1 MNTLFLV
8 QFACCIIV
16 SMLGLILVLSRFQ
29 IRWSN
34 RRYEV
39 SRWLLAFS
47 MFVLAGHYVLQ
58 MAYGFRAKGD
68 EVGAVVN
75 VLFYTPISFIISYA
89 TYNLICYR
97 SGRKK
102 FALLGCVSYALI
114 LICFFFGY
122 NDTPR
127 GMHMGEWLYVMLAL
141 FAVTIMYS
149 TYTTVIEMRYHRKII
164 EENTTEDLLPF
175 DRYAYASYGMV
186 GFLALAMVGAICYRP
201 LLYSVAPLMLF
212 SLISFIISFLGYG
225 YNMIPA
231 EVRLEQETAD
241 MYSTYTTVIEMRYHR
256 KIIEENTTED
266 LLPFDRYAYASYGMV
281 GFLALAMVGAICYRP
296 LLYSVA
302 PLMLF
307 SLISFI
313 ISFLGYGYNMI
324 PAEVRLEQ
332 ETADEPLE
340 VMEESEDVGL
350 ASEKIS
356 IIESMLASWC
366 DKGGY
371 RDSTVNMPM
380 LSVKLGIPRNEL
392 SLYFEN
398 CLKSSFRIW
407 LSDIRFKEAQR
418 MLLEEC
424 RYSNDTIS
432 SECGFSSHAHLYKIF
447 KAKTGFTPGQWRD
460 SVRKN
465 RFPDVDGL

>member
-29 IRWSN
+29 IRWTN

-58 MAYGFRAKGD
+58 MVCGFRAKGD
-68 EVGAVVN
+68 EIGAVVN
-75 VLFYTPISFIISYA
+75 VLFYSPVSSFISYA

-97 SGRKK
+97 GGRKK

-175 DRYAYASYGMV
+175 DRYTYTTYGLAGIMV
-186 GFLALAMVGAICYRP
+186 LAMVGAICYRP
-201 LLYSVAPLMLF
+201 LLYCVGPLMLF
-212 SLISFIISFLGYG
+212 SLISFTISFLGYG

-231 EVRLEQETAD
+231 EVRLE
-241 MYSTYTTVIEMRYHR
+241 
-256 KIIEENTTED
+256 
-266 LLPFDRYAYASYGMV
+266 L
-281 GFLALAMVGAICYRP
+281 
-296 LLYSVA
+296 
-302 PLMLF
+302 
-307 SLISFI
+307 
-313 ISFLGYGYNMI
+313 
-324 PAEVRLEQ
+324 

-340 VMEESEDVGL
+340 VMEESEEVGL
-350 ASEKIS
+350 GSEKIS

-392 SLYFEN
+392 SMYFEN

>member
-16 SMLGLILVLSRFQ
+16 SMLGLILVLSKFQ
-29 IRWSN
+29 IRWFN

-47 MFVLAGHYVLQ
+47 MFVLAGHYILQ
-58 MAYGFRAKGD
+58 TLYGFRAKGD

-75 VLFYTPISFIISYA
+75 VLFYCPISFIVSYA
-89 TYNLICYR
+89 AYSLICYR

-102 FALLGCVSYALI
+102 FVLIGCVSYALI

-141 FAVTIMYS
+141 FAVTIIYS

-186 GFLALAMVGAICYRP
+186 SILVLAMVGAICYRP
-201 LLYSVAPLMLF
+201 LLYSVAPLMLL

-225 YNMIPA
+225 
-231 EVRLEQETAD
+231 
-241 MYSTYTTVIEMRYHR
+241 
-256 KIIEENTTED
+256 
-266 LLPFDRYAYASYGMV
+266 F
-281 GFLALAMVGAICYRP
+281 
-296 LLYSVA
+296 
-302 PLMLF
+302 
-307 SLISFI
+307 
-313 ISFLGYGYNMI
+313 NMI

-340 VMEESEDVGL
+340 VMEESEKVGL
-350 ASEKIS
+350 GSEKIS

-392 SLYFEN
+392 SMYFEN

>member
-29 IRWSN
+29 IRWTN

-58 MAYGFRAKGD
+58 MVCGFRAKGD
-68 EVGAVVN
+68 DIGAVVN
-75 VLFYTPISFIISYA
+75 VLFYSPVSFFISYA

-97 SGRKK
+97 GGRKK
-102 FALLGCVSYALI
+102 FALMGCVSYALI

-175 DRYAYASYGMV
+175 DRYTYTTYGLAGIMV
-186 GFLALAMVGAICYRP
+186 LAMVGAICYRP
-201 LLYSVAPLMLF
+201 LLYCVGPLMLF
-212 SLISFIISFLGYG
+212 SLISFTISFLGYG

-231 EVRLEQETAD
+231 EVRLELD
-241 MYSTYTTVIEMRYHR
+241 
-256 KIIEENTTED
+256 
-266 LLPFDRYAYASYGMV
+266 
-281 GFLALAMVGAICYRP
+281 
-296 LLYSVA
+296 
-302 PLMLF
+302 
-307 SLISFI
+307 
-313 ISFLGYGYNMI
+313 
-324 PAEVRLEQ
+324 
-332 ETADEPLE
+332 TADEPLE
-340 VMEESEDVGL
+340 VMEESEEVGL
-350 ASEKIS
+350 GSEKIS

-398 CLKSSFRIW
+398 YLKSSFRIW

>member
-16 SMLGLILVLSRFQ
+16 LMLGLILVLSRFQ
-29 IRWSN
+29 IRWTN

-47 MFVLAGHYVLQ
+47 MFVLAWHYVLQ
-58 MAYGFRAKGD
+58 MVCGFRAKGD
-68 EVGAVVN
+68 EIGAVVN
-75 VLFYTPISFIISYA
+75 VLFYSPVSFFISYA

-97 SGRKK
+97 GGRKK

-175 DRYAYASYGMV
+175 DRYTYTTYGLAGIMV
-186 GFLALAMVGAICYRP
+186 LAMVGAICYRP
-201 LLYSVAPLMLF
+201 LLYCVGPLMLF
-212 SLISFIISFLGYG
+212 SLISFTISFLGYG

-231 EVRLEQETAD
+231 EVRLELD
-241 MYSTYTTVIEMRYHR
+241 
-256 KIIEENTTED
+256 
-266 LLPFDRYAYASYGMV
+266 
-281 GFLALAMVGAICYRP
+281 
-296 LLYSVA
+296 
-302 PLMLF
+302 
-307 SLISFI
+307 
-313 ISFLGYGYNMI
+313 
-324 PAEVRLEQ
+324 
-332 ETADEPLE
+332 TADEPLE
-340 VMEESEDVGL
+340 VMEESEEVGL
-350 ASEKIS
+350 VSEKIS
-356 IIESMLASWC
+356 IIESMLTSWC

-398 CLKSSFRIW
+398 YLKSSFRIW

>member
-8 QFACCIIV
+8 QFACCIIML
-16 SMLGLILVLSRFQ
+16 MLGLILVLSRFQ

-47 MFVLAGHYVLQ
+47 MFVLAWHYVLQ
-58 MAYGFRAKGD
+58 MVCGFRAKGD
-68 EVGAVVN
+68 EIGAVVN
-75 VLFYTPISFIISYA
+75 VLFYSPVSSFISYA

-97 SGRKK
+97 GGRKK

-175 DRYAYASYGMV
+175 DRYTYTTYGLAGIMV
-186 GFLALAMVGAICYRP
+186 LAMVGAICYRP
-201 LLYSVAPLMLF
+201 LLYCVGPLMLF
-212 SLISFIISFLGYG
+212 SLISFTISFLGYG

-231 EVRLEQETAD
+231 EVRLE
-241 MYSTYTTVIEMRYHR
+241 
-256 KIIEENTTED
+256 
-266 LLPFDRYAYASYGMV
+266 L
-281 GFLALAMVGAICYRP
+281 
-296 LLYSVA
+296 
-302 PLMLF
+302 
-307 SLISFI
+307 
-313 ISFLGYGYNMI
+313 
-324 PAEVRLEQ
+324 

-340 VMEESEDVGL
+340 VMEESEEVGL
-350 ASEKIS
+350 GSEKIS
-356 IIESMLASWC
+356 IIESMLTSWC

-398 CLKSSFRIW
+398 YLKSSFRIW

>member
-29 IRWSN
+29 IRWTN

-68 EVGAVVN
+68 EIGAVVN
-75 VLFYTPISFIISYA
+75 VLFYTPVSFFISYA

-175 DRYAYASYGMV
+175 DRYTYTTYGLAGIMV
-186 GFLALAMVGAICYRP
+186 LAMVGAICYRP
-201 LLYSVAPLMLF
+201 LLYCVGPLMLF
-212 SLISFIISFLGYG
+212 SLISFTISFLGYG

-231 EVRLEQETAD
+231 EVRLELD
-241 MYSTYTTVIEMRYHR
+241 
-256 KIIEENTTED
+256 
-266 LLPFDRYAYASYGMV
+266 
-281 GFLALAMVGAICYRP
+281 
-296 LLYSVA
+296 
-302 PLMLF
+302 
-307 SLISFI
+307 
-313 ISFLGYGYNMI
+313 
-324 PAEVRLEQ
+324 
-332 ETADEPLE
+332 TADEPLE
-340 VMEESEDVGL
+340 VMEESEEVGL
-350 ASEKIS
+350 GSEKIS

-392 SLYFEN
+392 SMYFEN

>member
-29 IRWSN
+29 IRWTN

-47 MFVLAGHYVLQ
+47 MFVLAWHYVLQ
-58 MAYGFRAKGD
+58 MVCGFRAKGD
-68 EVGAVVN
+68 EIGAVVN
-75 VLFYTPISFIISYA
+75 VLFYSPVSFIISYA

-102 FALLGCVSYALI
+102 FALMGCVSYALI

-127 GMHMGEWLYVMLAL
+127 GMRMGEWLYVMLAL

-175 DRYAYASYGMV
+175 DRYAYTTYGLAGIMV
-186 GFLALAMVGAICYRP
+186 LAMVGAICYRP
-201 LLYSVAPLMLF
+201 LLYCVGPLMLF
-212 SLISFIISFLGYG
+212 SFISFTISILGYG

-231 EVRLEQETAD
+231 EVRLELD
-241 MYSTYTTVIEMRYHR
+241 
-256 KIIEENTTED
+256 
-266 LLPFDRYAYASYGMV
+266 
-281 GFLALAMVGAICYRP
+281 
-296 LLYSVA
+296 
-302 PLMLF
+302 
-307 SLISFI
+307 
-313 ISFLGYGYNMI
+313 
-324 PAEVRLEQ
+324 
-332 ETADEPLE
+332 TADEPLE
-340 VMEESEDVGL
+340 VMEESEEVGL
-350 ASEKIS
+350 GSEKIS

-398 CLKSSFRIW
+398 YLKSSFRIW

>member
-29 IRWSN
+29 IRWTN

-47 MFVLAGHYVLQ
+47 MFVLAWHYVLQ
-58 MAYGFRAKGD
+58 MVCGFRAKGD
-68 EVGAVVN
+68 EIGAVVN
-75 VLFYTPISFIISYA
+75 VLFYSPVSFFISYA

-97 SGRKK
+97 GGRKK

-149 TYTTVIEMRYHRKII
+149 TYTTVIEMRYYRKII

-175 DRYAYASYGMV
+175 DRYTYTTYGLAGIMV
-186 GFLALAMVGAICYRP
+186 LAMVGAICYRP
-201 LLYSVAPLMLF
+201 LLYCVGPLMLF
-212 SLISFIISFLGYG
+212 SLISFTISFLGYG

-231 EVRLEQETAD
+231 EVRLELD
-241 MYSTYTTVIEMRYHR
+241 
-256 KIIEENTTED
+256 
-266 LLPFDRYAYASYGMV
+266 
-281 GFLALAMVGAICYRP
+281 
-296 LLYSVA
+296 
-302 PLMLF
+302 
-307 SLISFI
+307 
-313 ISFLGYGYNMI
+313 
-324 PAEVRLEQ
+324 
-332 ETADEPLE
+332 TADEPLE
-340 VMEESEDVGL
+340 VMEESEEVGL
-350 ASEKIS
+350 GSEKIS
-356 IIESMLASWC
+356 IIESMLTSWC

-392 SLYFEN
+392 SMYFEN

>member
-47 MFVLAGHYVLQ
+47 MFVLAWHYVLQ
-58 MAYGFRAKGD
+58 MVCGFRAKGD
-68 EVGAVVN
+68 EIGAVVN
-75 VLFYTPISFIISYA
+75 VLFYSPVSSFISYA

-97 SGRKK
+97 GGRKK
-102 FALLGCVSYALI
+102 FALLGCGGYALI

-175 DRYAYASYGMV
+175 DRYTYTTYGLAGIMV
-186 GFLALAMVGAICYRP
+186 LAMVGAICYRP
-201 LLYSVAPLMLF
+201 LLYCVGPLMLF
-212 SLISFIISFLGYG
+212 SLISFTISFLGYG

-231 EVRLEQETAD
+231 EVRLELD
-241 MYSTYTTVIEMRYHR
+241 
-256 KIIEENTTED
+256 
-266 LLPFDRYAYASYGMV
+266 
-281 GFLALAMVGAICYRP
+281 
-296 LLYSVA
+296 
-302 PLMLF
+302 
-307 SLISFI
+307 
-313 ISFLGYGYNMI
+313 
-324 PAEVRLEQ
+324 
-332 ETADEPLE
+332 TADEPLE
-340 VMEESEDVGL
+340 VMEESEEVGL
-350 ASEKIS
+350 GSEKIS
-356 IIESMLASWC
+356 IIESMLTSWC

-392 SLYFEN
+392 SMYFEN

>member
-8 QFACCIIV
+8 QFACCIIML
-16 SMLGLILVLSRFQ
+16 MLGLILVLSRFQ
-29 IRWSN
+29 IRWTN

-47 MFVLAGHYVLQ
+47 MFVLAWHYVLQ
-58 MAYGFRAKGD
+58 MVCGFRAKGD
-68 EVGAVVN
+68 EIGAVVN
-75 VLFYTPISFIISYA
+75 VLFYSPVSSFISYA

-97 SGRKK
+97 GGRKK
-102 FALLGCVSYALI
+102 FALMGCVSYALI

-127 GMHMGEWLYVMLAL
+127 GMHMGEWLYVMLVL
-141 FAVTIMYS
+141 FAVTILYS
-149 TYTTVIEMRYHRKII
+149 VYTTVIEMRYHRKII

-175 DRYAYASYGMV
+175 DRYAYASYGVASIMV
-186 GFLALAMVGAICYRP
+186 LAMVGAICYRP
-201 LLYSVAPLMLF
+201 FLYCVGPLMLF
-212 SLISFIISFLGYG
+212 SLISFTISFLGYG

-231 EVRLEQETAD
+231 EVRLELD
-241 MYSTYTTVIEMRYHR
+241 
-256 KIIEENTTED
+256 
-266 LLPFDRYAYASYGMV
+266 
-281 GFLALAMVGAICYRP
+281 
-296 LLYSVA
+296 
-302 PLMLF
+302 
-307 SLISFI
+307 
-313 ISFLGYGYNMI
+313 
-324 PAEVRLEQ
+324 
-332 ETADEPLE
+332 TADEPLE
-340 VMEESEDVGL
+340 VMEESEEVGL
-350 ASEKIS
+350 GSEKIS

-392 SLYFEN
+392 SMYFEN

-465 RFPDVDGL
+465 RFPEVDGL

>member
-29 IRWSN
+29 IRWTN

-47 MFVLAGHYVLQ
+47 MFVLAWHYVLQ
-58 MAYGFRAKGD
+58 MVCGFRAKGD
-68 EVGAVVN
+68 EIGAVVN
-75 VLFYTPISFIISYA
+75 VLFYSPVSFFISYA

-97 SGRKK
+97 GGRKK

-141 FAVTIMYS
+141 FAVNIIYS
-149 TYTTVIEMRYHRKII
+149 IYTTVIEMRYHRKII

-175 DRYAYASYGMV
+175 DRYTYTTYGLAGIMV
-186 GFLALAMVGAICYRP
+186 LAMVGAICYRP
-201 LLYSVAPLMLF
+201 LLYCVGPLMLF
-212 SLISFIISFLGYG
+212 SLISFTISFLGYG

-231 EVRLEQETAD
+231 EVRLELD
-241 MYSTYTTVIEMRYHR
+241 
-256 KIIEENTTED
+256 
-266 LLPFDRYAYASYGMV
+266 
-281 GFLALAMVGAICYRP
+281 
-296 LLYSVA
+296 
-302 PLMLF
+302 
-307 SLISFI
+307 
-313 ISFLGYGYNMI
+313 
-324 PAEVRLEQ
+324 
-332 ETADEPLE
+332 TADEPLE
-340 VMEESEDVGL
+340 VMEESEEVGL
-350 ASEKIS
+350 GSEKIS
-356 IIESMLASWC
+356 IIESMLTSWC

-371 RDSTVNMPM
+371 RDTTVNMPM

-392 SLYFEN
+392 SMYFEN

>member
-29 IRWSN
+29 IRWTN

-47 MFVLAGHYVLQ
+47 MFVLAWHYVLQ
-58 MAYGFRAKGD
+58 MVCGFRAKGD
-68 EVGAVVN
+68 EIGAVVN
-75 VLFYTPISFIISYA
+75 VLFYSPVSSFISYA

-97 SGRKK
+97 GGRKK
-102 FALLGCVSYALI
+102 FALMGCVSYALI

-127 GMHMGEWLYVMLAL
+127 GMHMGEWLYVMLVL
-141 FAVTIMYS
+141 FAVTILYS
-149 TYTTVIEMRYHRKII
+149 VYTTVIEMRYHRKII

-175 DRYAYASYGMV
+175 DRYAYASYGVASIMV
-186 GFLALAMVGAICYRP
+186 LAMVGAICYRP
-201 LLYSVAPLMLF
+201 LLYCVGPLMLF
-212 SLISFIISFLGYG
+212 SLISFTISFLGYG

-231 EVRLEQETAD
+231 EVRLELD
-241 MYSTYTTVIEMRYHR
+241 
-256 KIIEENTTED
+256 
-266 LLPFDRYAYASYGMV
+266 
-281 GFLALAMVGAICYRP
+281 
-296 LLYSVA
+296 
-302 PLMLF
+302 
-307 SLISFI
+307 
-313 ISFLGYGYNMI
+313 
-324 PAEVRLEQ
+324 
-332 ETADEPLE
+332 TADEPLE
-340 VMEESEDVGL
+340 VMEESEEVGL
-350 ASEKIS
+350 GSEKIS
-356 IIESMLASWC
+356 IIESMLTSWC

-398 CLKSSFRIW
+398 YLKSSFRIW

>member
-29 IRWSN
+29 IRWTN

-47 MFVLAGHYVLQ
+47 MFVLAWHYVLQ
-58 MAYGFRAKGD
+58 MVCGFRAKGD
-68 EVGAVVN
+68 EIGAVVN
-75 VLFYTPISFIISYA
+75 VLFYSPVSFFISYA

-97 SGRKK
+97 GGRKK

-127 GMHMGEWLYVMLAL
+127 GMRMGEWLYVMLAL

-175 DRYAYASYGMV
+175 DRYAYASYGMASIMV
-186 GFLALAMVGAICYRP
+186 LAMVGAICYRP
-201 LLYSVAPLMLF
+201 LLYCVGPLMLF
-212 SLISFIISFLGYG
+212 SLISFTISFLGYG

-231 EVRLEQETAD
+231 EVRLELD
-241 MYSTYTTVIEMRYHR
+241 
-256 KIIEENTTED
+256 
-266 LLPFDRYAYASYGMV
+266 
-281 GFLALAMVGAICYRP
+281 
-296 LLYSVA
+296 
-302 PLMLF
+302 
-307 SLISFI
+307 
-313 ISFLGYGYNMI
+313 
-324 PAEVRLEQ
+324 
-332 ETADEPLE
+332 TADEPLE
-340 VMEESEDVGL
+340 VMEESEEVGL
-350 ASEKIS
+350 GSEKIS

-398 CLKSSFRIW
+398 YLKSSFRIW

>member
-8 QFACCIIV
+8 QFACCIIM

-29 IRWSN
+29 IRWTN

-47 MFVLAGHYVLQ
+47 MFVLAWHYVLQ
-58 MAYGFRAKGD
+58 MVCGFRAKGD
-68 EVGAVVN
+68 EIGAVVN
-75 VLFYTPISFIISYA
+75 VLFYSPVSSFISYA

-102 FALLGCVSYALI
+102 FALMGCVSYALI

-127 GMHMGEWLYVMLAL
+127 GMHMGEWLYVMLVL
-141 FAVTIMYS
+141 FAVTILYS
-149 TYTTVIEMRYHRKII
+149 VYTTVIEMRYHRKII

-175 DRYAYASYGMV
+175 DRYAYASYGVASIMV
-186 GFLALAMVGAICYRP
+186 LAMVGAICYRP
-201 LLYSVAPLMLF
+201 LLYCVGSLMLF
-212 SLISFIISFLGYG
+212 SLISFTISFLGYG

-231 EVRLEQETAD
+231 EVRLELD
-241 MYSTYTTVIEMRYHR
+241 
-256 KIIEENTTED
+256 
-266 LLPFDRYAYASYGMV
+266 
-281 GFLALAMVGAICYRP
+281 
-296 LLYSVA
+296 
-302 PLMLF
+302 
-307 SLISFI
+307 
-313 ISFLGYGYNMI
+313 
-324 PAEVRLEQ
+324 
-332 ETADEPLE
+332 TADEPLE
-340 VMEESEDVGL
+340 VMEESEEVGL
-350 ASEKIS
+350 GSEKIS

-398 CLKSSFRIW
+398 YLKSSFRIW

>member
-29 IRWSN
+29 IRWTN

-47 MFVLAGHYVLQ
+47 MFVLAWHYVLQ
-58 MAYGFRAKGD
+58 MVCGFRAKGD
-68 EVGAVVN
+68 EIGAVVN
-75 VLFYTPISFIISYA
+75 VLFYSPVSFFISYA
-89 TYNLICYR
+89 TYNLNCYR
-97 SGRKK
+97 GGRKK

-127 GMHMGEWLYVMLAL
+127 GMHMGEWLYVMLVL

-175 DRYAYASYGMV
+175 DRYTYTTYGLAGIMV
-186 GFLALAMVGAICYRP
+186 LAMVGAICYRP
-201 LLYSVAPLMLF
+201 LLYCVGPLMLF
-212 SLISFIISFLGYG
+212 SLISFTISFLGYG

-231 EVRLEQETAD
+231 EVRLELD
-241 MYSTYTTVIEMRYHR
+241 
-256 KIIEENTTED
+256 
-266 LLPFDRYAYASYGMV
+266 
-281 GFLALAMVGAICYRP
+281 
-296 LLYSVA
+296 
-302 PLMLF
+302 
-307 SLISFI
+307 
-313 ISFLGYGYNMI
+313 
-324 PAEVRLEQ
+324 
-332 ETADEPLE
+332 TADEPLE
-340 VMEESEDVGL
+340 VMEESEEVGL
-350 ASEKIS
+350 GSEKIS
-356 IIESMLASWC
+356 IIESMLTSWC

-392 SLYFEN
+392 SMYFEN

>member
-29 IRWSN
+29 IRWTN

-47 MFVLAGHYVLQ
+47 MFVLAWHYVLQ
-58 MAYGFRAKGD
+58 MVCGFRAKGD
-68 EVGAVVN
+68 DIGAVVN
-75 VLFYTPISFIISYA
+75 VLFYSPVSFIISYA

-102 FALLGCVSYALI
+102 FALMGCVSYALI

-127 GMHMGEWLYVMLAL
+127 GMRMGEWLYVMLAL

-175 DRYAYASYGMV
+175 DRYTYTTYGLAGIMV
-186 GFLALAMVGAICYRP
+186 LAMVGAICYRP
-201 LLYSVAPLMLF
+201 LLYCVGPLMLF
-212 SLISFIISFLGYG
+212 SLISFTISFLGYG

-231 EVRLEQETAD
+231 EVRLELD
-241 MYSTYTTVIEMRYHR
+241 
-256 KIIEENTTED
+256 
-266 LLPFDRYAYASYGMV
+266 
-281 GFLALAMVGAICYRP
+281 
-296 LLYSVA
+296 
-302 PLMLF
+302 
-307 SLISFI
+307 
-313 ISFLGYGYNMI
+313 
-324 PAEVRLEQ
+324 
-332 ETADEPLE
+332 TADEPLE
-340 VMEESEDVGL
+340 VMEESEEVGL
-350 ASEKIS
+350 GSEKIS
-356 IIESMLASWC
+356 IIESMLTSWC
-366 DKGGY
+366 DKGGF

-398 CLKSSFRIW
+398 YLKSSFIIW

-432 SECGFSSHAHLYKIF
+432 TECGFSSHAHLYKIF

>member
-8 QFACCIIV
+8 QFACCIIM

-29 IRWSN
+29 IRWTN

-47 MFVLAGHYVLQ
+47 MFVLAWHYVLQ
-58 MAYGFRAKGD
+58 MVCGFRAKGD
-68 EVGAVVN
+68 EIGAVVN
-75 VLFYTPISFIISYA
+75 VLFYSPVSSFISYA

-97 SGRKK
+97 GGRKK
-102 FALLGCVSYALI
+102 FALMGCVSYALI

-127 GMHMGEWLYVMLAL
+127 GMHMGEWLYVMLVL
-141 FAVTIMYS
+141 FAVTILYS
-149 TYTTVIEMRYHRKII
+149 VYTTVIEMRYHRKII

-175 DRYAYASYGMV
+175 DRYAYASYGV
-186 GFLALAMVGAICYRP
+186 ASIVVLAMVGAICYRP
-201 LLYSVAPLMLF
+201 LLYCVGPLMLF
-212 SLISFIISFLGYG
+212 SLISFTISFLGYG

-231 EVRLEQETAD
+231 EVRLELD
-241 MYSTYTTVIEMRYHR
+241 
-256 KIIEENTTED
+256 
-266 LLPFDRYAYASYGMV
+266 
-281 GFLALAMVGAICYRP
+281 
-296 LLYSVA
+296 
-302 PLMLF
+302 
-307 SLISFI
+307 
-313 ISFLGYGYNMI
+313 
-324 PAEVRLEQ
+324 
-332 ETADEPLE
+332 TADEPLE
-340 VMEESEDVGL
+340 VMEESEEVGL
-350 ASEKIS
+350 GSEKIS
-356 IIESMLASWC
+356 IIESMLTSWC

-392 SLYFEN
+392 SMYFEN

-465 RFPDVDGL
+465 RFPEVDGL

>member
-8 QFACCIIV
+8 QFACCIIM

-29 IRWSN
+29 IRWTN

-47 MFVLAGHYVLQ
+47 MFVLAWHYVLQ
-58 MAYGFRAKGD
+58 MVCGFRAKGD
-68 EVGAVVN
+68 EIGAVVN
-75 VLFYTPISFIISYA
+75 VLFYSPVSSFISYA

-97 SGRKK
+97 GGRKK
-102 FALLGCVSYALI
+102 FALMGCVSYALI

-127 GMHMGEWLYVMLAL
+127 GMHMGEWLYVMLVL
-141 FAVTIMYS
+141 FAVTILYS
-149 TYTTVIEMRYHRKII
+149 VYTTVIEMCYHRKII

-175 DRYAYASYGMV
+175 DRYAYASYGVASIMV
-186 GFLALAMVGAICYRP
+186 LAMVGAICYRP
-201 LLYSVAPLMLF
+201 FLYCVGPLMLF
-212 SLISFIISFLGYG
+212 SLISFTISFLGYG

-231 EVRLEQETAD
+231 EVRLELD
-241 MYSTYTTVIEMRYHR
+241 
-256 KIIEENTTED
+256 
-266 LLPFDRYAYASYGMV
+266 
-281 GFLALAMVGAICYRP
+281 
-296 LLYSVA
+296 
-302 PLMLF
+302 
-307 SLISFI
+307 
-313 ISFLGYGYNMI
+313 
-324 PAEVRLEQ
+324 
-332 ETADEPLE
+332 TADEPLE
-340 VMEESEDVGL
+340 VMEESEEVGL
-350 ASEKIS
+350 GSERIS
-356 IIESMLASWC
+356 IIESLLASWC

-392 SLYFEN
+392 SMYFEN

>member
-29 IRWSN
+29 IRWTN

-39 SRWLLAFS
+39 SRRLLAFS
-47 MFVLAGHYVLQ
+47 MFVLSWHYVLQ
-58 MAYGFRAKGD
+58 MVCGFRAKGD
-68 EVGAVVN
+68 EIGAVVN
-75 VLFYTPISFIISYA
+75 VLFYSPVSFFISYA

-97 SGRKK
+97 GGRKK

-175 DRYAYASYGMV
+175 DRYTYTTYGLAGIMV
-186 GFLALAMVGAICYRP
+186 LAMVGAICYRP
-201 LLYSVAPLMLF
+201 LLYCVGPLMLF
-212 SLISFIISFLGYG
+212 SLISFTISFLGYG

-231 EVRLEQETAD
+231 EVRLELD
-241 MYSTYTTVIEMRYHR
+241 
-256 KIIEENTTED
+256 
-266 LLPFDRYAYASYGMV
+266 
-281 GFLALAMVGAICYRP
+281 
-296 LLYSVA
+296 
-302 PLMLF
+302 
-307 SLISFI
+307 
-313 ISFLGYGYNMI
+313 
-324 PAEVRLEQ
+324 
-332 ETADEPLE
+332 TADEPLE
-340 VMEESEDVGL
+340 VMEESEEVGL
-350 ASEKIS
+350 GSEKIS
-356 IIESMLASWC
+356 IIESMLTSWC

-392 SLYFEN
+392 SMYFEN

>member
-16 SMLGLILVLSRFQ
+16 SMLGLVLVLSRFQ
-29 IRWSN
+29 IRWTN

-47 MFVLAGHYVLQ
+47 MFVLAWHYVLQ
-58 MAYGFRAKGD
+58 MVCGFRAKGD
-68 EVGAVVN
+68 EIGAVVN
-75 VLFYTPISFIISYA
+75 VLFYSPVSFIISYA

-102 FALLGCVSYALI
+102 FALMGCVSYALI

-127 GMHMGEWLYVMLAL
+127 GMRMGEWLYVMLAL

-164 EENTTEDLLPF
+164 EENTTGDLLPF
-175 DRYAYASYGMV
+175 DRYTYTTYGLAGIMV
-186 GFLALAMVGAICYRP
+186 LAMVGAICYRP
-201 LLYSVAPLMLF
+201 LLYCVGPLMLF
-212 SLISFIISFLGYG
+212 SLISFTISFLGYG

-231 EVRLEQETAD
+231 EVRLELD
-241 MYSTYTTVIEMRYHR
+241 
-256 KIIEENTTED
+256 
-266 LLPFDRYAYASYGMV
+266 
-281 GFLALAMVGAICYRP
+281 
-296 LLYSVA
+296 
-302 PLMLF
+302 
-307 SLISFI
+307 
-313 ISFLGYGYNMI
+313 
-324 PAEVRLEQ
+324 
-332 ETADEPLE
+332 TADEPLE
-340 VMEESEDVGL
+340 VMEESEEVGL
-350 ASEKIS
+350 GSEKIS

-398 CLKSSFRIW
+398 YLKSSFRIW

>member
-29 IRWSN
+29 IRWAN

-47 MFVLAGHYVLQ
+47 MFVLAWHYVLQ
-58 MAYGFRAKGD
+58 MVCGFRAKGD
-68 EVGAVVN
+68 EIGAVVN
-75 VLFYTPISFIISYA
+75 VLFYSPVSFFISYA

-97 SGRKK
+97 GGRKK

-175 DRYAYASYGMV
+175 DRYTYTTYGLAGIMV
-186 GFLALAMVGAICYRP
+186 LAMVGAICYRP
-201 LLYSVAPLMLF
+201 LLYCVGPLMLF
-212 SLISFIISFLGYG
+212 SLISFTISFLGYG

-231 EVRLEQETAD
+231 EVRLELD
-241 MYSTYTTVIEMRYHR
+241 
-256 KIIEENTTED
+256 
-266 LLPFDRYAYASYGMV
+266 
-281 GFLALAMVGAICYRP
+281 
-296 LLYSVA
+296 
-302 PLMLF
+302 
-307 SLISFI
+307 
-313 ISFLGYGYNMI
+313 
-324 PAEVRLEQ
+324 
-332 ETADEPLE
+332 TADEPLE
-340 VMEESEDVGL
+340 VMEESEEVGL
-350 ASEKIS
+350 GSEKIS

-366 DKGGY
+366 DKGGF

-392 SLYFEN
+392 SMYFEN

>member
-29 IRWSN
+29 IRWTN

-47 MFVLAGHYVLQ
+47 MFVLAWHYVLQ
-58 MAYGFRAKGD
+58 MVCGFRAKGD
-68 EVGAVVN
+68 EFGAVVN
-75 VLFYTPISFIISYA
+75 VLFYSPVSFFISYA

-97 SGRKK
+97 GGRKK

-127 GMHMGEWLYVMLAL
+127 GMHMGEWLYVLLAL
-141 FAVTIMYS
+141 FSVTIMYS

-175 DRYAYASYGMV
+175 DRYTYTTYGLVGIMV
-186 GFLALAMVGAICYRP
+186 LAMVGAICYRP
-201 LLYSVAPLMLF
+201 LLYCVGPLMLF
-212 SLISFIISFLGYG
+212 SLISFTISFLGYG

-231 EVRLEQETAD
+231 EVRLELD
-241 MYSTYTTVIEMRYHR
+241 
-256 KIIEENTTED
+256 
-266 LLPFDRYAYASYGMV
+266 
-281 GFLALAMVGAICYRP
+281 
-296 LLYSVA
+296 
-302 PLMLF
+302 
-307 SLISFI
+307 
-313 ISFLGYGYNMI
+313 
-324 PAEVRLEQ
+324 
-332 ETADEPLE
+332 TADEPLE
-340 VMEESEDVGL
+340 VMEESEEVGL
-350 ASEKIS
+350 GSEKIS
-356 IIESMLASWC
+356 IIESMLTSWC

-398 CLKSSFRIW
+398 YLKSSFRIW

>member
-29 IRWSN
+29 IRWTN

-47 MFVLAGHYVLQ
+47 IFVLAWHYVLQ
-58 MAYGFRAKGD
+58 MVCGFRAKGD
-68 EVGAVVN
+68 EIGAVVN

-102 FALLGCVSYALI
+102 FVLVGFVSYALI

-122 NDTPR
+122 KDTPR

-141 FAVTIMYS
+141 FAVTIIYS
-149 TYTTVIEMRYHRKII
+149 IYTTVVEMRCHRKII

-186 GFLALAMVGAICYRP
+186 GFMFLAMVGAICYRP
-201 LLYSVAPLMLF
+201 FLYCVAPLILF
-212 SLISFIISFLGYG
+212 SLIFFTITFLGYG
-225 YNMIPA
+225 YNMIP
-231 EVRLEQETAD
+231 T
-241 MYSTYTTVIEMRYHR
+241 
-256 KIIEENTTED
+256 
-266 LLPFDRYAYASYGMV
+266 
-281 GFLALAMVGAICYRP
+281 
-296 LLYSVA
+296 
-302 PLMLF
+302 
-307 SLISFI
+307 
-313 ISFLGYGYNMI
+313 
-324 PAEVRLEQ
+324 EVRLEQ

-340 VMEESEDVGL
+340 VMEVSEEVGL
-350 ASEKIS
+350 DSEKIS
-356 IIESMLASWC
+356 IIESLLASWC

-392 SLYFEN
+392 SMYFEN

-432 SECGFSSHAHLYKIF
+432 SECGFSSHAHLYKVF

-465 RFPDVDGL
+465 R

>member
-8 QFACCIIV
+8 QFACCIIM

-29 IRWSN
+29 IRWTN

-47 MFVLAGHYVLQ
+47 MFVLAWHYVLQ
-58 MAYGFRAKGD
+58 MVCGFRAKGD
-68 EVGAVVN
+68 EIGAVVN
-75 VLFYTPISFIISYA
+75 VLFYSPVSFFISYA

-97 SGRKK
+97 GGRKK

-127 GMHMGEWLYVMLAL
+127 GMHVGEWLYVMLAL

-175 DRYAYASYGMV
+175 DRYTYTTYGLAGIMV
-186 GFLALAMVGAICYRP
+186 LAMVGAICYRP
-201 LLYSVAPLMLF
+201 LLYCVGPLMLF
-212 SLISFIISFLGYG
+212 SLISFTICFLGYG

-231 EVRLEQETAD
+231 EVRLELD
-241 MYSTYTTVIEMRYHR
+241 
-256 KIIEENTTED
+256 
-266 LLPFDRYAYASYGMV
+266 
-281 GFLALAMVGAICYRP
+281 
-296 LLYSVA
+296 
-302 PLMLF
+302 
-307 SLISFI
+307 
-313 ISFLGYGYNMI
+313 
-324 PAEVRLEQ
+324 
-332 ETADEPLE
+332 TADEPLE
-340 VMEESEDVGL
+340 VMEESEEVGL
-350 ASEKIS
+350 GSEKIS
-356 IIESMLASWC
+356 IIESMLTSWC
-366 DKGGY
+366 DKGGF

-392 SLYFEN
+392 SMYFEN

>member
-1 MNTLFLV
+1 MNTLFLL

-29 IRWSN
+29 IRWTN

-47 MFVLAGHYVLQ
+47 MFVLAWHYVLQ
-58 MAYGFRAKGD
+58 MVCGFRAKGD
-68 EVGAVVN
+68 EIGAVVN
-75 VLFYTPISFIISYA
+75 VLFYSPVSSFISYA

-97 SGRKK
+97 GGRKK

-175 DRYAYASYGMV
+175 DRYTYTTYGLAGIMV
-186 GFLALAMVGAICYRP
+186 LAMVGAICYRP
-201 LLYSVAPLMLF
+201 LLYCVGPLMLF
-212 SLISFIISFLGYG
+212 SLISFTISFLGYG

-231 EVRLEQETAD
+231 EVRLELD
-241 MYSTYTTVIEMRYHR
+241 
-256 KIIEENTTED
+256 
-266 LLPFDRYAYASYGMV
+266 
-281 GFLALAMVGAICYRP
+281 
-296 LLYSVA
+296 
-302 PLMLF
+302 
-307 SLISFI
+307 
-313 ISFLGYGYNMI
+313 
-324 PAEVRLEQ
+324 
-332 ETADEPLE
+332 TADEPLE
-340 VMEESEDVGL
+340 VMEESEEVGL
-350 ASEKIS
+350 GSEKIS

-366 DKGGY
+366 DKGGF

-392 SLYFEN
+392 SMYFEN

>member
-8 QFACCIIV
+8 QFACCIIML
-16 SMLGLILVLSRFQ
+16 MLGLILVLSRFQ
-29 IRWSN
+29 IRWTN

-47 MFVLAGHYVLQ
+47 MFVLACHYVLQ
-58 MAYGFRAKGD
+58 MVCGFRAKGD
-68 EVGAVVN
+68 EIGAVVN
-75 VLFYTPISFIISYA
+75 VLFYSPVSSFISYA

-102 FALLGCVSYALI
+102 FALMGCVSYALI

-201 LLYSVAPLMLF
+201 LLYCVGPLMLF
-212 SLISFIISFLGYG
+212 SLISFTISFLGYG

-231 EVRLEQETAD
+231 EVRLELD
-241 MYSTYTTVIEMRYHR
+241 
-256 KIIEENTTED
+256 
-266 LLPFDRYAYASYGMV
+266 
-281 GFLALAMVGAICYRP
+281 
-296 LLYSVA
+296 
-302 PLMLF
+302 
-307 SLISFI
+307 
-313 ISFLGYGYNMI
+313 
-324 PAEVRLEQ
+324 
-332 ETADEPLE
+332 TADEPLE
-340 VMEESEDVGL
+340 VMEESEEVGL
-350 ASEKIS
+350 GSEKIS
-356 IIESMLASWC
+356 IIESMLTSWC

-398 CLKSSFRIW
+398 YLKSSFRIW

>member
-8 QFACCIIV
+8 QFACCIIM

-29 IRWSN
+29 IRWTN

-47 MFVLAGHYVLQ
+47 MFVLAWHYVLQ
-58 MAYGFRAKGD
+58 MVCGFRAKGD
-68 EVGAVVN
+68 EIGAVVN
-75 VLFYTPISFIISYA
+75 VLFYSPVSSFISYA

-97 SGRKK
+97 GGRKK

-175 DRYAYASYGMV
+175 DRYTYTTYGLAGIMV
-186 GFLALAMVGAICYRP
+186 LAMVGAICYRP
-201 LLYSVAPLMLF
+201 LLYCVGPLMLF
-212 SLISFIISFLGYG
+212 SLISFTISFLGYG

-231 EVRLEQETAD
+231 EVRLELD
-241 MYSTYTTVIEMRYHR
+241 
-256 KIIEENTTED
+256 
-266 LLPFDRYAYASYGMV
+266 
-281 GFLALAMVGAICYRP
+281 
-296 LLYSVA
+296 
-302 PLMLF
+302 
-307 SLISFI
+307 
-313 ISFLGYGYNMI
+313 
-324 PAEVRLEQ
+324 
-332 ETADEPLE
+332 TADEPLE
-340 VMEESEDVGL
+340 VMEESEEVGL
-350 ASEKIS
+350 GSEKIS
-356 IIESMLASWC
+356 IIESMLTSWC

-392 SLYFEN
+392 SMYFEN

-465 RFPDVDGL
+465 RFPEVDGL

>member
-29 IRWSN
+29 IRWTN

-47 MFVLAGHYVLQ
+47 MFVLAWHYVLQ
-58 MAYGFRAKGD
+58 MVCGFRAKGD
-68 EVGAVVN
+68 EIGAVVN
-75 VLFYTPISFIISYA
+75 VLFYSPVSFFISYA

-97 SGRKK
+97 GGRKK

-175 DRYAYASYGMV
+175 DRYTYTTYRLAGIMV
-186 GFLALAMVGAICYRP
+186 LAMVGAICYRP
-201 LLYSVAPLMLF
+201 LLYCVGPLMLF
-212 SLISFIISFLGYG
+212 SLISFTISFLGYG

-231 EVRLEQETAD
+231 EVRLELD
-241 MYSTYTTVIEMRYHR
+241 
-256 KIIEENTTED
+256 
-266 LLPFDRYAYASYGMV
+266 
-281 GFLALAMVGAICYRP
+281 
-296 LLYSVA
+296 
-302 PLMLF
+302 
-307 SLISFI
+307 
-313 ISFLGYGYNMI
+313 
-324 PAEVRLEQ
+324 
-332 ETADEPLE
+332 TADEPLE
-340 VMEESEDVGL
+340 VMEESEEVGL
-350 ASEKIS
+350 GSEKIS

-392 SLYFEN
+392 SMYFEN

>member
-29 IRWSN
+29 IRWTN

-47 MFVLAGHYVLQ
+47 MFVLAWHYVLQ
-58 MAYGFRAKGD
+58 MVCGFRAKGD
-68 EVGAVVN
+68 EIGAVVN
-75 VLFYTPISFIISYA
+75 VLFYSPVSSFISYA

-97 SGRKK
+97 GGRKK

-122 NDTPR
+122 KDTPR

-175 DRYAYASYGMV
+175 DRYTYTTYGLAGIMV
-186 GFLALAMVGAICYRP
+186 LAMVGAICYRP
-201 LLYSVAPLMLF
+201 LLYCVGPLMLF
-212 SLISFIISFLGYG
+212 SLISFTISFLGYG

-231 EVRLEQETAD
+231 EVRLELD
-241 MYSTYTTVIEMRYHR
+241 
-256 KIIEENTTED
+256 
-266 LLPFDRYAYASYGMV
+266 
-281 GFLALAMVGAICYRP
+281 
-296 LLYSVA
+296 
-302 PLMLF
+302 
-307 SLISFI
+307 
-313 ISFLGYGYNMI
+313 
-324 PAEVRLEQ
+324 
-332 ETADEPLE
+332 TADEPLE
-340 VMEESEDVGL
+340 VMEESEEVGL
-350 ASEKIS
+350 GSEKIS
-356 IIESMLASWC
+356 IIESMLTSWC

-392 SLYFEN
+392 SMYFEN

>member
-1 MNTLFLV
+1 MNTFFLV

-29 IRWSN
+29 IRWTN

-47 MFVLAGHYVLQ
+47 MFVLAWHYVLQ
-58 MAYGFRAKGD
+58 MVCGFRAKGD
-68 EVGAVVN
+68 EIGAVVN
-75 VLFYTPISFIISYA
+75 VLFYSPVSFFISYA

-97 SGRKK
+97 GGRKK

-127 GMHMGEWLYVMLAL
+127 WMHMGEWLYVMLAL

-175 DRYAYASYGMV
+175 DRYTYTTYGLAGIMV
-186 GFLALAMVGAICYRP
+186 LAMVGAICYRP
-201 LLYSVAPLMLF
+201 LLYCVGPLMLF
-212 SLISFIISFLGYG
+212 SLISFTISFLGYG

-231 EVRLEQETAD
+231 EVRLELD
-241 MYSTYTTVIEMRYHR
+241 
-256 KIIEENTTED
+256 
-266 LLPFDRYAYASYGMV
+266 
-281 GFLALAMVGAICYRP
+281 
-296 LLYSVA
+296 
-302 PLMLF
+302 
-307 SLISFI
+307 
-313 ISFLGYGYNMI
+313 
-324 PAEVRLEQ
+324 
-332 ETADEPLE
+332 TADEPLE
-340 VMEESEDVGL
+340 VMEESEEVGL
-350 ASEKIS
+350 GSEKIS

-392 SLYFEN
+392 SMYFEN

-407 LSDIRFKEAQR
+407 LSDIRFK
-418 MLLEEC
+418 
-424 RYSNDTIS
+424 
-432 SECGFSSHAHLYKIF
+432 
-447 KAKTGFTPGQWRD
+447 
-460 SVRKN
+460 
-465 RFPDVDGL
+465 

>member
-29 IRWSN
+29 IRWTN

-47 MFVLAGHYVLQ
+47 MFVLAWHYVLQ
-58 MAYGFRAKGD
+58 MVCGFRAKDD
-68 EVGAVVN
+68 EIGAVVN
-75 VLFYTPISFIISYA
+75 VLFYSPVSFFISYA

-97 SGRKK
+97 GGRKK

-175 DRYAYASYGMV
+175 DRYTYTTYGLAGIMV
-186 GFLALAMVGAICYRP
+186 LAMVGAICYRP
-201 LLYSVAPLMLF
+201 LLYCVGPLMLF
-212 SLISFIISFLGYG
+212 SLISFTISFLGYG

-231 EVRLEQETAD
+231 EVRLELD
-241 MYSTYTTVIEMRYHR
+241 
-256 KIIEENTTED
+256 
-266 LLPFDRYAYASYGMV
+266 
-281 GFLALAMVGAICYRP
+281 
-296 LLYSVA
+296 
-302 PLMLF
+302 
-307 SLISFI
+307 
-313 ISFLGYGYNMI
+313 
-324 PAEVRLEQ
+324 
-332 ETADEPLE
+332 TADEPLE
-340 VMEESEDVGL
+340 VMEESEKVGL
-350 ASEKIS
+350 GSEKIS
-356 IIESMLASWC
+356 IIESMLTSWC

-371 RDSTVNMPM
+371 RDSTVDMPM

-392 SLYFEN
+392 SMYFEN

>member
-29 IRWSN
+29 IRWTN

-47 MFVLAGHYVLQ
+47 MFVLAWHYVLQ
-58 MAYGFRAKGD
+58 MVCGFRAKGD
-68 EVGAVVN
+68 EIGAVVN
-75 VLFYTPISFIISYA
+75 VLFYSPVSFFISYA

-97 SGRKK
+97 GGRKK
-102 FALLGCVSYALI
+102 FALMGCVSYALI

-175 DRYAYASYGMV
+175 DRYTYTTYGLAGIMV
-186 GFLALAMVGAICYRP
+186 LAMVGAICYRP
-201 LLYSVAPLMLF
+201 LLYCVGPLMLF
-212 SLISFIISFLGYG
+212 SLISFTISFLGYG

-231 EVRLEQETAD
+231 EVRLELD
-241 MYSTYTTVIEMRYHR
+241 
-256 KIIEENTTED
+256 
-266 LLPFDRYAYASYGMV
+266 
-281 GFLALAMVGAICYRP
+281 
-296 LLYSVA
+296 
-302 PLMLF
+302 
-307 SLISFI
+307 
-313 ISFLGYGYNMI
+313 
-324 PAEVRLEQ
+324 
-332 ETADEPLE
+332 TADEPLE
-340 VMEESEDVGL
+340 VMEESEEVGL
-350 ASEKIS
+350 GSEKIS
-356 IIESMLASWC
+356 IIESMLTSWC

-398 CLKSSFRIW
+398 YLKSSFRIW

>member
-29 IRWSN
+29 IRWTN

-47 MFVLAGHYVLQ
+47 MFVLAWHYVLQ
-58 MAYGFRAKGD
+58 MVCGFRAKGD
-68 EVGAVVN
+68 EIGAVVN
-75 VLFYTPISFIISYA
+75 VLFYSPISFIVSYA
-89 TYNLICYR
+89 AYNLICYR

-102 FALLGCVSYALI
+102 FVLMGCVSYALI

-122 NDTPR
+122 NDAPR
-127 GMHMGEWLYVMLAL
+127 GMHLGEWLYVMLAL

-175 DRYAYASYGMV
+175 DRYTYTTYGLAGIMV
-186 GFLALAMVGAICYRP
+186 LAMVGAICYRP
-201 LLYSVAPLMLF
+201 LLYCVGPLMLF
-212 SLISFIISFLGYG
+212 SLISFTISFLGYG

-231 EVRLEQETAD
+231 EVRLELD
-241 MYSTYTTVIEMRYHR
+241 
-256 KIIEENTTED
+256 
-266 LLPFDRYAYASYGMV
+266 
-281 GFLALAMVGAICYRP
+281 
-296 LLYSVA
+296 
-302 PLMLF
+302 
-307 SLISFI
+307 
-313 ISFLGYGYNMI
+313 
-324 PAEVRLEQ
+324 
-332 ETADEPLE
+332 TADEPLE
-340 VMEESEDVGL
+340 VMEESEEVGL
-350 ASEKIS
+350 GSEKIS

-392 SLYFEN
+392 SMYFEN

>member
-29 IRWSN
+29 IRWTN

-47 MFVLAGHYVLQ
+47 MFVLAWHYVLQ
-58 MAYGFRAKGD
+58 MVCGFRAKGD
-68 EVGAVVN
+68 EIGAVVN
-75 VLFYTPISFIISYA
+75 VLFYSPVSFFISYA

-97 SGRKK
+97 CGRKK
-102 FALLGCVSYALI
+102 FALMGCVSYALI

-175 DRYAYASYGMV
+175 DRYTYTTYGLAGIMV
-186 GFLALAMVGAICYRP
+186 LAMVGAICYRP
-201 LLYSVAPLMLF
+201 LLYCVGPLMLF
-212 SLISFIISFLGYG
+212 SLISFTISFLGYG

-231 EVRLEQETAD
+231 EVRLELD
-241 MYSTYTTVIEMRYHR
+241 
-256 KIIEENTTED
+256 
-266 LLPFDRYAYASYGMV
+266 
-281 GFLALAMVGAICYRP
+281 
-296 LLYSVA
+296 
-302 PLMLF
+302 
-307 SLISFI
+307 
-313 ISFLGYGYNMI
+313 
-324 PAEVRLEQ
+324 
-332 ETADEPLE
+332 TADEPLE
-340 VMEESEDVGL
+340 VMEESEEVGL
-350 ASEKIS
+350 GSEKIS

-398 CLKSSFRIW
+398 YLKSSFRIW

-447 KAKTGFTPGQWRD
+447 KAKTGYTPGQWRD

>member
-29 IRWSN
+29 IRWTN

-58 MAYGFRAKGD
+58 MVCGFRAKGD
-68 EVGAVVN
+68 EIGAVVN
-75 VLFYTPISFIISYA
+75 VLFYSPVSFFISYA

-97 SGRKK
+97 GGRKK

-175 DRYAYASYGMV
+175 DRYTYTTYGLAGIMV
-186 GFLALAMVGAICYRP
+186 LAMVGAICYRP
-201 LLYSVAPLMLF
+201 LLYCVGSLMLF
-212 SLISFIISFLGYG
+212 SLISFTISFLGYG

-231 EVRLEQETAD
+231 EVRLELD
-241 MYSTYTTVIEMRYHR
+241 
-256 KIIEENTTED
+256 
-266 LLPFDRYAYASYGMV
+266 
-281 GFLALAMVGAICYRP
+281 
-296 LLYSVA
+296 
-302 PLMLF
+302 
-307 SLISFI
+307 
-313 ISFLGYGYNMI
+313 
-324 PAEVRLEQ
+324 
-332 ETADEPLE
+332 TADEPLE
-340 VMEESEDVGL
+340 VMEESEEVGL
-350 ASEKIS
+350 GSEKIS

-392 SLYFEN
+392 SMYFEN

>member
-29 IRWSN
+29 IRWTN

-47 MFVLAGHYVLQ
+47 MFVLAWHYVLQ
-58 MAYGFRAKGD
+58 MVYGFRAKGD
-68 EVGAVVN
+68 EIGAVVN
-75 VLFYTPISFIISYA
+75 VLFYTPVSFFISYA

-97 SGRKK
+97 GGRKK
-102 FALLGCVSYALI
+102 FALMGCVSYALI

-127 GMHMGEWLYVMLAL
+127 GMHIGEWLYVMLVL

-175 DRYAYASYGMV
+175 DRYTYTTYGLAGIMV
-186 GFLALAMVGAICYRP
+186 LAMVGAICYRP
-201 LLYSVAPLMLF
+201 LLYCVGPLMLF
-212 SLISFIISFLGYG
+212 SLISFTISFLGYG

-231 EVRLEQETAD
+231 EVRLELD
-241 MYSTYTTVIEMRYHR
+241 
-256 KIIEENTTED
+256 
-266 LLPFDRYAYASYGMV
+266 
-281 GFLALAMVGAICYRP
+281 
-296 LLYSVA
+296 
-302 PLMLF
+302 
-307 SLISFI
+307 
-313 ISFLGYGYNMI
+313 
-324 PAEVRLEQ
+324 
-332 ETADEPLE
+332 TADEPLE
-340 VMEESEDVGL
+340 VMEESEEVGL
-350 ASEKIS
+350 GSEKIS

-392 SLYFEN
+392 SMYFEN

-418 MLLEEC
+418 MRLEEC

-447 KAKTGFTPGQWRD
+447 KAKTGFTPGQWRH

>member
-29 IRWSN
+29 IRWTN

-47 MFVLAGHYVLQ
+47 MFVLAWHYVLQ
-58 MAYGFRAKGD
+58 MVCGFRAKGD
-68 EVGAVVN
+68 EIGAVVN
-75 VLFYTPISFIISYA
+75 VLFYSPVSFFISYA

-97 SGRKK
+97 GGRKK

-175 DRYAYASYGMV
+175 DRYTYTTYGLAGIMV
-186 GFLALAMVGAICYRP
+186 LAMVGAICYRP
-201 LLYSVAPLMLF
+201 LLYCVGPLMLF
-212 SLISFIISFLGYG
+212 SLISCTISFLGYG

-231 EVRLEQETAD
+231 EVRLELD
-241 MYSTYTTVIEMRYHR
+241 
-256 KIIEENTTED
+256 
-266 LLPFDRYAYASYGMV
+266 
-281 GFLALAMVGAICYRP
+281 
-296 LLYSVA
+296 
-302 PLMLF
+302 
-307 SLISFI
+307 
-313 ISFLGYGYNMI
+313 
-324 PAEVRLEQ
+324 
-332 ETADEPLE
+332 TADEPLE
-340 VMEESEDVGL
+340 VMEESEEVGL
-350 ASEKIS
+350 GSEKIS
-356 IIESMLASWC
+356 IIESMLTSWC

-392 SLYFEN
+392 SMYFEN

>member
-29 IRWSN
+29 IRWTN

-47 MFVLAGHYVLQ
+47 MFVLAWHYVLQ
-58 MAYGFRAKGD
+58 MVYGFRAKGD
-68 EVGAVVN
+68 EIGAVVN
-75 VLFYTPISFIISYA
+75 VLFYTPVSFFISYA

-97 SGRKK
+97 GGRKK
-102 FALLGCVSYALI
+102 FALMGCVSYALI

-127 GMHMGEWLYVMLAL
+127 GMHIGEWLYVMLVL

-175 DRYAYASYGMV
+175 DRYTYTTYGLAGIMV
-186 GFLALAMVGAICYRP
+186 LAMVGAICYRP
-201 LLYSVAPLMLF
+201 LLYCVGPLMLF
-212 SLISFIISFLGYG
+212 SLISFTISFLGCG

-231 EVRLEQETAD
+231 EVRLELD
-241 MYSTYTTVIEMRYHR
+241 
-256 KIIEENTTED
+256 
-266 LLPFDRYAYASYGMV
+266 
-281 GFLALAMVGAICYRP
+281 
-296 LLYSVA
+296 
-302 PLMLF
+302 
-307 SLISFI
+307 
-313 ISFLGYGYNMI
+313 
-324 PAEVRLEQ
+324 
-332 ETADEPLE
+332 TADEPLE
-340 VMEESEDVGL
+340 VMEESEEVGL
-350 ASEKIS
+350 GSEKIS

-392 SLYFEN
+392 SMYFEN

>member
-29 IRWSN
+29 IRWTN

-47 MFVLAGHYVLQ
+47 MFVLAWHYVLQ
-58 MAYGFRAKGD
+58 MVCGFRAKGD
-68 EVGAVVN
+68 EIGAVVN
-75 VLFYTPISFIISYA
+75 VLFYSPVSFFISYA

-97 SGRKK
+97 GGRKK

-127 GMHMGEWLYVMLAL
+127 GMRMGEWLYVMLAL

-175 DRYAYASYGMV
+175 DRYTYTTYGLAGIMV
-186 GFLALAMVGAICYRP
+186 LAMVGAICYRP
-201 LLYSVAPLMLF
+201 LLYCVGPLMLF
-212 SLISFIISFLGYG
+212 SLISF
-225 YNMIPA
+225 
-231 EVRLEQETAD
+231 T
-241 MYSTYTTVIEMRYHR
+241 
-256 KIIEENTTED
+256 
-266 LLPFDRYAYASYGMV
+266 
-281 GFLALAMVGAICYRP
+281 
-296 LLYSVA
+296 
-302 PLMLF
+302 
-307 SLISFI
+307 

-340 VMEESEDVGL
+340 VMEESEEVGL
-350 ASEKIS
+350 GSEKIS

-398 CLKSSFRIW
+398 YLKSSFRIW